1 MASTSCKTL
10 AYPAE
15 RLRCP
20 TRWKTGHSVLSHSS
34 QQKRRSLL
42 GRRWHH
48 FRVLFEMEFN
58 QKQLLLFRTMCKEM
72 AQSLNRISHI
82 TICHANFA
90 ATSTK
95 LHAET
100 KLCLKVQQSSGSQV
114 LSFIWH
120 TPKPLSPHQL
130 LKAFSLPF
138 LNDDHLGIGIVSI

>member
-34 QQKRRSLL
+34 QQKRRSLP

-90 ATSTK
+90 ATNTK

-100 KLCLKVQQSSGSQV
+100 KLSLKVQQGSQV

-120 TPKPLSPHQL
+120 TPKPCQADPNHS
-130 LKAFSLPF
+130 
-138 LNDDHLGIGIVSI
+138 HLTSYSKHLAYHFWMMTI